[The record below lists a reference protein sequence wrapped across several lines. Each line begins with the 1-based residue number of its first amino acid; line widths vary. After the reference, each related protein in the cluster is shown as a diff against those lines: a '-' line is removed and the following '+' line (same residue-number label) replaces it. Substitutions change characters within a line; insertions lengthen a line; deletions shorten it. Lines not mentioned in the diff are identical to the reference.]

1 MIINLSKKELEK
13 CKTLLYVKEQ
23 NISAAEIYIEYLNNH
38 YNDIKFAK
46 DSDEFYHQFLKSL
59 DTSSNNPEIKEINE
73 ITHLDKIDE
82 LNPKDYLKDDYFN
95 IVKNVKAKDGDCQFL
110 NLKYLP
116 YEGFTYN
123 ELEIDKDTYTEHTP
137 IGYFKEE
144 FIYPAIIQKDLI
156 WMSLIPHEIETMKQP
171 IKNARGSVLVLGLGL
186 GYYLYHVSNKK
197 EVTKVDVLEIDSKII
212 NLFNKYLIDKFPHKE
227 KINIIKTDAIEYLK
241 TCPNKY
247 DYVFVDIYHN
257 VGDGEEPYLKIK
269 GLEHRLNKA
278 TFDYWIETS
287 LLAMLR
293 RQTLT
298 VFEEALEGLKEE
310 DYLKARNFNDEIINK
325 IYFYHK
331 NTIVDCYDVLQD
343 LLTGSS
349 LKKMAN
355 ELFKS

>member
-1 MIINLSKKELEK
+1 MKINLTKQDLEK
-13 CKTLLYVKEQ
+13 CKYLLYVKEQ
-23 NISAAEIYIEYLNNH
+23 NICAAEIYIEYLNEH

-46 DSDEFYHQFLKSL
+46 NSENFYEQFLQSL
-59 DTSSNNPEIKEINE
+59 DTSKDDEQIKEINE
-73 ITHLDKIDE
+73 VCKLEKIDE
-82 LNPKDYLKDDYFN
+82 LNPSVYLKDEYFN
-95 IVKNVKAKDGDCQFL
+95 IVKNLHTKEGDCQFL

-123 ELEIDKDTYTEHTP
+123 ELEIDEKTFAEHTP
-137 IGYFKEE
+137 IGYFKEQ

-171 IKNARGSVLVLGLGL
+171 IQNAHGSILVLGLGL

-197 EVTKVDVLEIDSKII
+197 EVTNVDVLEIDSKII

-241 TCPNKY
+241 SCPNKY

-257 VGDGEEPYLKIK
+257 VGDGEVPYLKIK
-269 GLEHRLNKA
+269 ALEDRIENA

-287 LLAMLR
+287 ILAMLR

-298 VFEEALEGLKEE
+298 VFEEAIEGLKEE
-310 DYLKARNFNDEIINK
+310 NYLKARNTNDEIINK

-331 NTIVDCYDVLQD
+331 FTIVHSYDVLHD
-343 LLTGSS
+343 ILSDSS
-349 LKKMAN
+349 LKKMAKV
-355 ELFKS
+355 LFKS